1 MGGRRKA
8 EYITYLFPSVSPAEA
23 LPSAGVWMGLWME
36 VVDGFLGEENRI
48 PTEVVMGSNHWFNA
62 HHIALVSVLA
72 SVLQCILGKGY
83 G

>member
-1 MGGRRKA
+1 
-8 EYITYLFPSVSPAEA
+8 
-23 LPSAGVWMGLWME
+23 MGLWME